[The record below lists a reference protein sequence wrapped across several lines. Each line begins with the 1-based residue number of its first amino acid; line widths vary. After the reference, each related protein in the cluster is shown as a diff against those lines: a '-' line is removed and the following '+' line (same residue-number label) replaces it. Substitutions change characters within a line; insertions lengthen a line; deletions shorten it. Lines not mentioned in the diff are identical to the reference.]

1 MNFEYIVLA
10 FLLSFIIY
18 LSIYFHVRE
27 EKLVK
32 RFEAEKT
39 KLIDRIM
46 AVDYVKYHKTKL
58 EKESINAS
66 LQIQLERI
74 KKNNKVV
81 APTADDIIQ
90 AAQQEGRI
98 TEA

>member
-18 LSIYFHVRE
+18 LSVYFHTRE
-27 EKLVK
+27 QKIIK
-32 RFEAEKT
+32 QFEVEKT

-46 AVDYVKYHKTKL
+46 SVDYVKYQKTKL
-58 EKESINAS
+58 EKENLNAS

-74 KKNNKVV
+74 KNKSKVV
-81 APTADDIIQ
+81 APTTDDIIQ

-98 TEA
+98 TEV